1 MKRTDMTTKIVSLL
15 LFGAML
21 AYLGTYIVRSLS
33 SHIQT
38 APAIF
43 VSIEENGAAAGIIV
57 RNESLIQSDEKYLS
71 IVVENGRAVSKGEP
85 LAVAYSGED
94 ALSRASQIQE
104 LKLKKQYISSVLSG
118 SNSVDNLSS
127 RDSSIESAITSLT
140 SAAARRETDTLSSA
154 SASLSSLVIQNSN
167 ISATQADLDSVN
179 SQLSKLEQS
188 ALQDTVAL
196 TAGFSGL
203 YSSSPDGYEYI
214 TPDMLS
220 GIDPEKLQAL
230 EAAPQ
235 DIANDVHGK
244 LSSSFEW
251 FFASVVSE
259 SDAQKLEVGKTV
271 KLDFGR
277 YCSHT
282 LDARIISISDS
293 SNGERAVVFRCTE
306 ATAEMLCV
314 RRATAEIVYD
324 AHEGIR
330 VPKEAVLTDEKGA
343 YVYTVTGLQAEQKH
357 IDIIWET
364 DDYYIA
370 AVSKE
375 ASGLRVGNEII
386 LTTKGM
392 SNGKVLTD

>member
-1 MKRTDMTTKIVSLL
+1 MKRTDTTTKIVSLL
-15 LFGAML
+15 LFAAML

-38 APAIF
+38 APAVF
-43 VSIEENGAAAGIIV
+43 VSIADNGAAAGIIV
-57 RNESLIQSDEKYLS
+57 RNESLIQSDEKFLS
-71 IVVENGRAVSKGEP
+71 IVVENGHAVSKGET
-85 LAVAYSGED
+85 LAVVYSGEE

-104 LKLKKQYISSVLSG
+104 LKIKKQYISSVLSG

-127 RDSSIESAITSLT
+127 RDTTIKNAVTALAAS
-140 SAAARRETDTLSSA
+140 AARRETDALSSA
-154 SASLSSLVIQNSN
+154 STSLSSLVIQNSN

-179 SQLSKLEQS
+179 SQLGELEQS
-188 ALQDTVAL
+188 ALQDTIAL
-196 TAGFSGL
+196 TADFSGL

-214 TPDMLS
+214 TPDMLT
-220 GIDPEKLQAL
+220 GIDPSKLQAL

-235 DIANDVHGK
+235 DIANNVHGK

-259 SDAQKLEVGKTV
+259 SDAQKLKVGGTV

-282 LDARIISISDS
+282 LDARVISISDT
-293 SNGERAVVFRCTE
+293 SNGECAVVFRCTE
-306 ATAEMLCV
+306 ATSEMLSV

-330 VPKEAVLTDEKGA
+330 VPKQAVLTDEKGPF
-343 YVYTVTGLQAEQKH
+343 VYTVTGLQAEQKY
-357 IDIIWET
+357 IDILWET

-375 ASGLRVGNEII
+375 AAGLRVGNEII